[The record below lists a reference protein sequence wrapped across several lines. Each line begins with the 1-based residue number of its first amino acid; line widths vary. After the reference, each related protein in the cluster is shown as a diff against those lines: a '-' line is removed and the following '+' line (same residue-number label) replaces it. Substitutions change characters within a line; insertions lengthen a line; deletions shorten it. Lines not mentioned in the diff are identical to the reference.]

1 MSLVW
6 SDEFITGIAEI
17 DRQHRR
23 IVDFINQLQAAQ
35 FEQNPQLVAD
45 VLSACIDYTAT
56 HFAYEE
62 QLQLDAGYEFRDVHR
77 KVHTLFTQ
85 RITEYQRR
93 LRAGDD
99 IAEEL
104 HDMLGRWLVNHI
116 RLDDA
121 DYVGAVRIYLAAQL
135 KQNKLKSGKGFI
147 SKLFG

>member
-17 DRQHRR
+17 DHQHRR
-23 IVDFINQLQAAQ
+23 IVDFINKLQAAQ
-35 FEQNPQLVAD
+35 FTQNPQLVAD
-45 VLSACIDYTAT
+45 VLSACVDYTVT

-62 QLQLDAGYEFRDVHR
+62 QLQRDAGYEFLDVHR

-99 IAEEL
+99 IGDEL
-104 HDMLGRWLVNHI
+104 HDMLGRWLINHI

-121 DYVGAVRIYLAAQL
+121 DYVGAVRIHQAAQQ
-135 KQNKLKSGKGFI
+135 KQNKVKSSKGFI
-147 SKLFG
+147 NKLLG